1 MNSTDSISMAPLA
14 PGEYE
19 TQKIRSRSIS
29 ELHYSQIKEI
39 HSLIEESARAPKR
52 GLLAHSFGFFVS
64 VVITILTIIYGI
76 VGVTLMIL
84 AYPFLFINKPFTLR
98 FYGYI
103 AGFIWYQLQIMY
115 ERFSGLK
122 VTISGL
128 GNIPYGEN
136 AFVISNHVCF
146 ADWACINALA
156 MRKGML
162 PFCKYFCKDSI
173 KYLPVFGW
181 GIKIMGM
188 VMLKRDWTKDRAKFQ
203 ALFSLFTG
211 GQLPV
216 YLISFPEGS
225 RVAPHK
231 LIRSQEYARE
241 NKLPVL
247 ENILLPRSKGF
258 ITTMLGLRGSDVH
271 ALYDMTVVY
280 YHEDRGL
287 SRTWP
292 FLSMFTGR
300 LDGYHLHIH
309 LERIPFDRMPV
320 SEDELKAWI
329 FTQFKLKDGLVG
341 AIGKV
346 FRDTLQVKQA

>member
-1 MNSTDSISMAPLA
+1 MAPLA
-14 PGEYE
+14 PGELE
-19 TQKIRSRSIS
+19 TQKLRSRSIS
-29 ELHYSQIKEI
+29 EQHYPQMKEI
-39 HSLIEESARAPKR
+39 RALIQESARLSKR
-52 GLLAHSFGFFVS
+52 GTASRFLGFCVSLA
-64 VVITILTIIYGI
+64 ITGLALMYGI
-76 VGVTLMIL
+76 VGVTLMIIS
-84 AYPFLFINKPFTLR
+84 YPLIFVNEPFVLR
-98 FYGYI
+98 WYGYI
-103 AGFIWYQLQIMY
+103 AGFIWYHLQIMY
-115 ERFSGLK
+115 ERFSGLR

-128 GNIPYGEN
+128 NDIPYGEN
-136 AFVISNHVCF
+136 SYLISNHVCF

-173 KYLPVFGW
+173 KYIPVFGW

-203 ALFSLFTG
+203 ALFSLFNG
-211 GQLPV
+211 GKLPV
-216 YLISFPEGS
+216 YLVSYPEGS

-231 LIRSQEYARE
+231 LVRSQEYARE

-258 ITTMLGLRGSDVH
+258 IATMLGLRGSDVH
-271 ALYDMTVVY
+271 VLYDMTVVY

-287 SRTWP
+287 NKTWP
-292 FLSMFTGR
+292 FWNMFTGR

-309 LERIPFDRMPV
+309 LERIPFDRMPA

-341 AIGKV
+341 SIGKV
-346 FRDTLQVKQA
+346 FRDTFEVKQA